1 MKRQYNMLVLS
12 TLYRSATDVIHFS
25 FFLFSCL
32 FWFFLFFFFFIH
44 MGGVMVSLLSSSV
57 IARWFESLL
66 GQTVDYNISIGNI
79 KAVVIAKTD

>member
-1 MKRQYNMLVLS
+1 
-12 TLYRSATDVIHFS
+12 
-25 FFLFSCL
+25 
-32 FWFFLFFFFFIH
+32 